1 MDDRIFSKLN
11 LSSCNVSPD
20 GDMEVQLIDSSAL
33 FRKLFFLEGKIGL
46 YNLSKMLEED
56 NLKALEDQVEQDI
69 ANGIISS
76 NKDELNLET

>member
-11 LSSCNVSPD
+11 LNSCNISPD
-20 GDMEVQLIDSSAL
+20 GDMEVQLIDSSVL

>member
-1 MDDRIFSKLN
+1 MFLLEIWKFN
-11 LSSCNVSPD
+11 L
-20 GDMEVQLIDSSAL
+20 LIVACCL
-33 FRKLFFLEGKIGL
+33 ENYFFLEGKIGL

-56 NLKALEDQVEQDI
+56 NLKALENQVEQDI

>member
-20 GDMEVQLIDSSAL
+20 GDMEVQLIDSSVL
-33 FRKLFFLEGKIGL
+33 FRKLFFLEGKFGL

>member
-20 GDMEVQLIDSSAL
+20 GDMEVQLIDSSVL

>member
-20 GDMEVQLIDSSAL
+20 GDMEVQLIDSSVL

-56 NLKALEDQVEQDI
+56 NLKALENQVEQDI